1 MPPMNNTNTPTT
13 HDLLIEAAEALEA
26 EARDVLAEAL
36 KAARDAHEELTA
48 VANAAA
54 AAFGGDEWPVWKR
67 IRDRVFDA
75 AEATEAA
82 VAEADAAVQ
91 AARVR
96 AEALRSSR

>member
-1 MPPMNNTNTPTT
+1 MKMNDTNTPTT
-13 HDLLIEAAEALEA
+13 HDLLLETLEELEEQARERLGEAKQR
-26 EARDVLAEAL
+26 ARE
-36 KAARDAHEELTA
+36 AHEELES
-48 VANAAA
+48 VAAA
-54 AAFGGDEWPVWKR
+54 AAIAYGTDTWPAWKR
-67 IRDRVFDA
+67 IRDAIFDR